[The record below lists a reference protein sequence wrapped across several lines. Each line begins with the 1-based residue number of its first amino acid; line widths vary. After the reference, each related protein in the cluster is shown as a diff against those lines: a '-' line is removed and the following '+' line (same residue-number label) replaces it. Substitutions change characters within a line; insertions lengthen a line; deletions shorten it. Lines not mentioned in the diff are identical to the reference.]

1 MRVKCFVVK
10 SEIVEVEI
18 PDEFQQLAQPC
29 PWEDNTIPE
38 DMYDRCAEAVEEATG
53 IPFGAHA
60 EDGEVRWP
68 FIDTVWSAENEETML
83 ED

>member
-1 MRVKCFVVK
+1 MKVKCFVVK

-29 PWEDNTIPE
+29 PWEDDTIPE
-38 DMYDRCAEAVEEATG
+38 DMYDRCIEAVEEATG
-53 IPFGAHA
+53 IPCGGYT
-60 EDGEVRWP
+60 EDGGPRWP
-68 FIDTVWSAENEETML
+68 FIGTVWSVENGETIL

>member
-1 MRVKCFVVK
+1 MKVKCFVVK

-18 PDEFQQLAQPC
+18 PDEFQQLAQPR
-29 PWEDNTIPE
+29 PWEDDTIPE
-38 DMYDRCAEAVEEATG
+38 DMYAHCAEAVEKAVG

-60 EDGEVRWP
+60 GDGEIRWP
-68 FIDTVWSAENEETML
+68 FIYTVWSAENGETML